1 MPDVLIAETGREIGS
16 RSSGRLRRA
25 GKVPAVVYGLG
36 MEPLAVAIQW
46 VELRKVL
53 AESGTASP
61 VRIEVGGT
69 EHLTVIRELQR
80 HPVRRDVLHLDFYAI
95 DPDQPVTIAVP
106 LVLSGL
112 EEGDEAADIMLAV
125 HEIEVTAKPNAL
137 ISEVEVDA
145 AAVREAGSLT
155 VADLRVPSNV
165 EVAADPDLVVV
176 TIVSTEELALE
187 EETEEEEAAEGE
199 EGEGGEA
206 PAGEAEAGGGAAADA
221 E

>member
-1 MPDVLIAETGREIGS
+1 
-16 RSSGRLRRA
+16 
-25 GKVPAVVYGLG
+25 
-36 MEPLAVAIQW
+36 
-46 VELRKVL
+46 
-53 AESGTASP
+53 
-61 VRIEVGGT
+61 VRITVGGT
-69 EHLTVIRELQR
+69 EHLTVIRDLQR

-95 DPDQPVTIAVP
+95 DPDLPVTIAVP
-106 LVLSGL
+106 LVLAGL

-155 VADLRVPSNV
+155 VADLQVPANV

-199 EGEGGEA
+199 EGAEEGEGES
-206 PAGEAEAGGGAAADA
+206 PSGDAEAGGEAAADA